1 MRPLLIVAAVAGALI
16 LSVSMGVRQ
25 TFGLLL
31 EPMTLA
37 RGWGHAEFAF
47 AIAVQNLLWGLF
59 TPLTGALAD
68 RFGTLRVLLAG
79 GLFYAAG
86 VLLMGVSATPVGFVF
101 SAGVLVGLAV
111 SATGFPLVLSVVGR
125 MVDERNRSLALGI
138 VAAGGSFGQFVLPPL
153 VQVTQQAYGWPGA
166 LLALAAV
173 AALIVPLALVLIR
186 PGSEVAGAAGGQSLR
201 QAVAEAGGHSG
212 FRLLAAGFF
221 VCGFHVAFVATHLP
235 AYLSACGL
243 SPMAG
248 AWALAGIGLF
258 NIVGTLSA
266 GALGGRFSKK
276 YLLSAIYGLRALVIV
291 VFLALPVTET
301 TVMAFAASF
310 GLLWLS
316 TVPLTS
322 GIVAQVFGPRYVAT
336 LFGIVM
342 MSHQVG
348 AFFGAWLGGYIYDL
362 TGGYTGSWLVA
373 IALGVF
379 AMLIHLPIRE
389 APLVRQPA

>member
-1 MRPLLIVAAVAGALI
+1 MRPILVVVASAGALI
-16 LSVSMGVRQ
+16 LSLSMGVRQ

-37 RGWGHAEFAF
+37 RDWSRSEFAI

-59 TPLTGALAD
+59 TPVAGALAD

-79 GLFYAAG
+79 GCIYVLG
-86 VLLMGVSATPVGFVF
+86 ILLMAVSASPFAF
-101 SAGVLVGLAV
+101 MLSAGLLVGLGV
-111 SATGFPLVLSVVGR
+111 SATGFPLVLAVVGR
-125 MVDERNRSLALGI
+125 MVDERHRSLALGV
-138 VAAGGSFGQFVLPPL
+138 VAAGGSFGQFILPPV
-153 VQVTQQAYGWPGA
+153 VQATMQAFDWPGA
-166 LLALAAV
+166 LVALATAS
-173 AALIVPLALVLIR
+173 ALIVPLAFILIR
-186 PGSEVAGAAGGQSLR
+186 PGTGVPGTMGGQSLR
-201 QAVAEAGGHSG
+201 QAVAEASGHSG
-212 FRLLAAGFF
+212 YRLLTAGFF

-235 AYLSACGL
+235 AYLTACGM

-258 NIVGTLSA
+258 NILGTLTA
-266 GALGGRFSKK
+266 GALGGRLSKK

-291 VFLALPVTET
+291 IFLALPVTEI
-301 TVMAFAASF
+301 TVTAFAAAF

-348 AFFGAWLGGYIYDL
+348 AFFGAWLGGYIYDA

-373 IALGVF
+373 VGLGFF

-389 APLVRQPA
+389 APLRQPA